1 MMPKRLVMVN
11 TVLGLIA
18 AGLFTY
24 IVWEM
29 TRPLNGSARP
39 RPRPASAVSPSALP
53 APAGRDGGGPAA
65 WANVASRN
73 LFSPARSD
81 AGGASAGIAAAPLG
95 PKPNLYGVV
104 LREGSPI
111 AYLEDPVTRRVSAY
125 RVGDNVG
132 GGVVKSITADGV
144 MLARPDGQMDV
155 RLHDPSKPRPAI
167 PVGPQAGAPG
177 GAPGQPPA
185 ENQPATPPPVGQVNP
200 LPSGAVRRP
209 LPPNILR
216 RLPQGSPAESPGQ
229 SDAPNQ

>member
-1 MMPKRLVMVN
+1 MMPRRLVMVN
-11 TVLGLIA
+11 TVLGLVA

-29 TRPLNGSARP
+29 TRPLNGTARP
-39 RPRPASAVSPSALP
+39 RARAANAASPSALP
-53 APAGRDGGGPAA
+53 APAGRDNGGPAA

-104 LREGSPI
+104 LREGAPI

-132 GGVVKSITADGV
+132 GGVVKSITADSV
-144 MLARPDGQMDV
+144 MLVRPDGQLDV
-155 RLHDPSKPRPAI
+155 RLHDPGKPRPALPI
-167 PVGPQAGAPG
+167 APPAGAQ
-177 GAPGQPPA
+177 GQPPA
-185 ENQPATPPPVGQVNP
+185 ETQPAPPVGQVNP
-200 LPSGAVRRP
+200 LPGGAVRRP

-216 RLPQGSPAESPGQ
+216 RLPQGSPAETPSQ
-229 SDAPNQ
+229 SNAPNQ